1 MTLSSAKETESGE
14 DVTIAN
20 ASRITTSTAQVMPQE
35 QRLPAHMHNTTTAVP
50 PSRNINKPS
59 RKKRKATTVLA
70 VGASRDKSRSVA
82 NSNSNEETSTT
93 LQIVGVSNN
102 GNSKSTHESGTHRN
116 FDGTVSE
123 MMHDEQ
129 SVANSE
135 SNETLKTQQ
144 QLVEQHSEPMESPL
158 RSTNSHMP
166 LELIPPIIP
175 ENTTGKPTLSTF
187 CSTYPKPKQPR
198 RTKQRSLATLIGA
211 SAGSTINDKNT
222 TTTTDIT
229 NNANANTNSSTTT
242 TTASTTQNPSANHN
256 WYDRTVPI
264 QQPQPQ
270 QHAGPVLQIVD
281 GEIVLQESSMIFH
294 GAVNDS
300 VNHGTG
306 IGVDTEYGNYTNHHH
321 EFHNSDTNQ
330 QHDLHNN
337 HEMMIVEEEAEMAIV
352 GATYSSFATGRRAR
366 PNVSH
371 WTVEETQLFYEALQQ
386 VGLDFGTMEAY
397 FEAAAASSS
406 NTQSNN
412 NNNTV
417 RFRQRRQLKRKYQ
430 AEYNKNP
437 QLIEKALQRQGRVGI
452 DLSVF
457 QLSNEQIHAEQEQVD
472 STVATTP
479 IGDESKNS
487 TENFEDHHHPSTS
500 STQGPANLP
509 ENDTEKNED
518 DERLHY
524 DALTNNEESIIY
536 EISAIVDETALLNH
550 AQQTDENI
558 RQQVEIIVPTHYGR
572 DSRSNPPMIMKSVKA
587 TRPLRSVSTRK
598 KTK

>member
-211 SAGSTINDKNT
+211 SSGSTINDKTPQRQPILLITPTPTLTHLQQRQLQVQLKILVPT
-222 TTTTDIT
+222 TI
-229 NNANANTNSSTTT
+229 
-242 TTASTTQNPSANHN
+242 
-256 WYDRTVPI
+256 
-264 QQPQPQ
+264 
-270 QHAGPVLQIVD
+270 
-281 GEIVLQESSMIFH
+281 
-294 GAVNDS
+294 
-300 VNHGTG
+300 GT
-306 IGVDTEYGNYTNHHH
+306 IGR
-321 EFHNSDTNQ
+321 FR
-330 QHDLHNN
+330 
-337 HEMMIVEEEAEMAIV
+337 
-352 GATYSSFATGRRAR
+352 YSSH
-366 PNVSH
+366 NH
-371 WTVEETQLFYEALQQ
+371 
-386 VGLDFGTMEAY
+386 
-397 FEAAAASSS
+397 S
-406 NTQSNN
+406 NMPDRSYKLL
-412 NNNTV
+412 TV
-417 RFRQRRQLKRKYQ
+417 RLYC
-430 AEYNKNP
+430 
-437 QLIEKALQRQGRVGI
+437 
-452 DLSVF
+452 
-457 QLSNEQIHAEQEQVD
+457 
-472 STVATTP
+472 
-479 IGDESKNS
+479 
-487 TENFEDHHHPSTS
+487 
-500 STQGPANLP
+500 
-509 ENDTEKNED
+509 
-518 DERLHY
+518 
-524 DALTNNEESIIY
+524 
-536 EISAIVDETALLNH
+536 
-550 AQQTDENI
+550 
-558 RQQVEIIVPTHYGR
+558 
-572 DSRSNPPMIMKSVKA
+572 
-587 TRPLRSVSTRK
+587 K
-598 KTK
+598 KVV